1 MAWVNSGAVEAL
13 RRRLSLLTWFAL
25 AGVLALALLPTVSH
39 ALALA
44 SGASGNSAWAEV
56 CTTQGLK
63 RVAVAAGLSID
74 SGDVPAAPAAGH
86 AAACPFCK
94 LGADSPLL
102 PPGPWA
108 APAAPVLRAPWRPPS
123 CEQAPRGLHVWGA
136 AQPRAPP
143 PAG

>member
-1 MAWVNSGAVEAL
+1 VAWVNSGVVEAL

-44 SGASGNSAWAEV
+44 LAGGISGINGINGNSAWAEV

-63 RVAVAAGLSID
+63 RVAAGTGLPMEG
-74 SGDVPAAPAAGH
+74 GDAPPAPAAGH

-94 LGADSPLL
+94 LGADSPSL
-102 PPGPWA
+102 PSGPWA
-108 APAAPVLRAPWRPPS
+108 APAAATAR
-123 CEQAPRGLHVWGA
+123 QTTA
-136 AQPRAPP
+136 AFPGCQPHQDPCP
-143 PAG
+143 

>member
-1 MAWVNSGAVEAL
+1 VEAL

-39 ALALA
+39 ALAFA

-63 RVAVAAGLSID
+63 RVAVGTGLPIEG
-74 SGDVPAAPAAGH
+74 GDAPAAPGPAPAAEH

-94 LGADSPLL
+94 LGADSPSL
-102 PPGPWA
+102 PTGPLA
-108 APAAPVLRAPWRPPS
+108 APAAHLLRDLWQSPS
-123 CEQAPRGLHVWGA
+123 CEQAPPDRRVWAA